1 MTERGMRGCSVIVN
15 RLIDNVFWLSCKDER
30 KKRNDRPMFYNLY
43 FKMTGGSMTEG
54 NLAFVSHFQCE
65 AHSGNS
71 GADHKEIE
79 FSNHDNVIYG
89 CKGKENLFSLYILM
103 LLFAAFF

>member
-1 MTERGMRGCSVIVN
+1 MGS
-15 RLIDNVFWLSCKDER
+15 RLAIC
-30 KKRNDRPMFYNLY
+30 RN
-43 FKMTGGSMTEG
+43 GGRHIGRDCCLFLAAG